1 MSTMFQGSNCK
12 NFSDILE
19 HLESL
24 HQTKCAL
31 IPNLLTIENILYE
44 QWETS
49 KCETSCKKRIK
60 SLKNKIDR
68 LQIENKRF
76 VEESTNC
83 MKIVE
88 LLFLGSKNKTTGKN
102 NISKNLQIFYNQN
115 VIIKCNIKNKK
126 KRSNQHEDRQQEL
139 ERQRQ
144 QQIQ

>member
-1 MSTMFQGSNCK
+1 M
-12 NFSDILE
+12 
-19 HLESL
+19 
-24 HQTKCAL
+24 
-31 IPNLLTIENILYE
+31 
-44 QWETS
+44 
-49 KCETSCKKRIK
+49 
-60 SLKNKIDR
+60 KNKIDR

-115 VIIKCNIKNKK
+115 VIIKCNNIKNKK